1 MPTVDKRIDDYISAA
16 EPFARPILKYLRKV
30 IHKACPDVTEN
41 IKWGMPSFD
50 YKGLLCGIA
59 AFRRHC
65 TFGFWKQQLLSHP
78 SISAE
83 SNTLSS
89 FGRITSLDDL
99 PAEKELIEI
108 IHQAMELNELGIKPD
123 RTVRSK
129 GDVVVP
135 EMLAAALKDN
145 KKAAETFD
153 NFPPSCRRE
162 YIEWIIDAKTEP
174 TRIKRLATTIEWLSQ
189 GKKKNWKYE
198 KT

>member
-1 MPTVDKRIDDYISAA
+1 
-16 EPFARPILKYLRKV
+16 
-30 IHKACPDVTEN
+30 
-41 IKWGMPSFD
+41 MPSFE

-59 AFRRHC
+59 AFKRHC

-78 SISAE
+78 SISGE

-89 FGRITSLDDL
+89 FGKITSLDDL

-108 IHQAMELNELGIKPD
+108 IHQAMKLNELGIKPD
-123 RTVRSK
+123 RTARSK

-135 EMLAAALKDN
+135 EILAAALKKN
-145 KKAAETFD
+145 KRAAAAFE
-153 NFPPSCRRE
+153 NFTPSCKRE
-162 YIEWIIDAKTEP
+162 YIEWINDAKTEP
-174 TRIKRLATTIEWLSQ
+174 TREKRLATTIEWLSQ